1 MKQGYIFIAI
11 ATIMFSTFE
20 VALKYIAGEINS
32 VQLTFAR
39 FFIGFLFLAP
49 LAWRTLK
56 KKGLSLDRKSVAYF
70 ALLGL
75 VGIAICMP
83 IYQLS
88 VNYIDSGVVAVL
100 FSCNPVFVTFLAFL
114 FLGEAI
120 RGRHIA
126 ALVLEVLGTAAII
139 NPFETRL
146 DPFGVVLALAATILF
161 AIYGVMGKKKV
172 AQFGGSVVTCFGF
185 LFGSL
190 IILVFI
196 GLTHI
201 PAAAQAITAAG
212 LPAFANIPLFA
223 GYTLENL
230 PVVLYVSAGVAG
242 VGFCAYFMAMEYQP
256 ASIVSLVYFFK
267 PALSPVLA
275 WALHGE
281 EIPLNMLLGIILIV
295 AGSFCAI
302 VPGVIETKRGL
313 VFSRF

>member
-1 MKQGYIFIAI
+1 MNRGYIFIAI
-11 ATIMFSTFE
+11 ATVMFSTFE
-20 VALKYIAGEINS
+20 VALKYIAGEVNS

-49 LAWRTLK
+49 LAWQALK
-56 KKGLSLDRKSVAYF
+56 KRSLSLDKKSLGYF
-70 ALLGL
+70 ALLGF
-75 VGIAICMP
+75 VGIALCMP

-100 FSCNPVFVTFLAFL
+100 FSCNPVFVTFLAFF
-114 FLGEAI
+114 FLGEPI

-126 ALVLEVLGTAAII
+126 ALILEIAGTAAII

-146 DPFGVVLALAATILF
+146 NMIGIVLTLAATILF
-161 AIYGVMGKKKV
+161 AVYGVMGKKKV
-172 AQFGGSVVTCFGF
+172 AQFGGPVVTCFGF

-196 GLTHI
+196 GITHI
-201 PAAAQAITAAG
+201 PAVANVILSIG
-212 LPAFANIPLFA
+212 LPDFANIPLIS

-242 VGFCAYFMAMEYQP
+242 IGFCTYFMAMEYQP

-281 EIPLNMLLGIILIV
+281 EIPLNMLIGIFLIV

-302 VPGVIETKRGL
+302 VPGAIESKKGVT
-313 VFSRF
+313 FSHF

>member
-1 MKQGYIFIAI
+1 MKQGYLYIVV
-11 ATIMFSTFE
+11 ATIMFSTME
-20 VALKYIAGEINS
+20 VALKYIAGEVNS
-32 VQLTFAR
+32 VQLTFTR

-56 KKGLSLDRKSVAYF
+56 KRGMSLDRRSVGYF

-114 FLGEAI
+114 FLGEPI

-126 ALVLEVLGTAAII
+126 ALVLEVLGTIAII

-146 DPFGVVLALAATILF
+146 NMVGVVLALTATVLF

-212 LPAFANIPLFA
+212 LPAFANIPLIA

>member
-1 MKQGYIFIAI
+1 MKQGYLYIVV
-11 ATIMFSTFE
+11 ATIMFSTME
-20 VALKYIAGEINS
+20 VALKYIAGEVNS
-32 VQLTFAR
+32 VQLTFTR

-56 KKGLSLDRKSVAYF
+56 KRGMSLDRRSVGYF

-114 FLGEAI
+114 FLGEPI

-126 ALVLEVLGTAAII
+126 ALVLEVLGTIAII

-146 DPFGVVLALAATILF
+146 NMVGVVLALTATVLF

-196 GLTHI
+196 GVTHI

-212 LPAFANIPLFA
+212 LPAFANIPLIA

-256 ASIVSLVYFFK
+256 ASVVSLVYFFK

>member
-1 MKQGYIFIAI
+1 MNRGYLFIAI
-11 ATIMFSTFE
+11 ATVMFGTFE
-20 VALKYIAGEINS
+20 VALKYIAGEVNS
-32 VQLTFAR
+32 VQLTFTR

-56 KKGLSLDRKSVAYF
+56 KRGLSVSGRDLGYF

-75 VGIAICMP
+75 VGIALCMP

-88 VNYIDSGVVAVL
+88 VNYTDSGVVAVL

-114 FLGEAI
+114 FLGEPI

-126 ALVLEVLGTAAII
+126 ALVLEVAGTVAII

-146 DPFGVVLALAATILF
+146 NMVGVALTLAATILF

-172 AQFGGSVVTCFGF
+172 AQFGGPVVTCFGF

-201 PAAAQAITAAG
+201 PAVAGAILNAG
-212 LPAFANIPLFA
+212 LPAFANVPLIS

-281 EIPLNMLLGIILIV
+281 EIPFNMLLGIILIV

-302 VPGVIETKRGL
+302 VPGAIEAKKGIA
-313 VFSRF
+313 FSRF

>member
-1 MKQGYIFIAI
+1 M
-11 ATIMFSTFE
+11 
-20 VALKYIAGEINS
+20 
-32 VQLTFAR
+32 
-39 FFIGFLFLAP
+39 
-49 LAWRTLK
+49 
-56 KKGLSLDRKSVAYF
+56 
-70 ALLGL
+70 
-75 VGIAICMP
+75 
-83 IYQLS
+83 
-88 VNYIDSGVVAVL
+88 
-100 FSCNPVFVTFLAFL
+100 
-114 FLGEAI
+114 
-120 RGRHIA
+120 
-126 ALVLEVLGTAAII
+126 LEVLGTVAII

-223 GYTLENL
+223 GYTLEN
-230 PVVLYVSAGVAG
+230 AGVAG

-302 VPGVIETKRGL
+302 VPGVIETKRG
-313 VFSRF
+313 VAFSRF

>member
-1 MKQGYIFIAI
+1 MKQGYLYIVV
-11 ATIMFSTFE
+11 ATIMFSTME
-20 VALKYIAGEINS
+20 VALKYIAGEVNS
-32 VQLTFAR
+32 VQLTFTR

-56 KKGLSLDRKSVAYF
+56 KRGMSLDRRSVGYF

-114 FLGEAI
+114 FLGEPI

-126 ALVLEVLGTAAII
+126 ALVLEVLGTIAII

-146 DPFGVVLALAATILF
+146 NMVGVVLALAATILF

>member
-1 MKQGYIFIAI
+1 MKQGYLYIVV
-11 ATIMFSTFE
+11 ATIMFSTME
-20 VALKYIAGEINS
+20 VALKYIAGEVNS
-32 VQLTFAR
+32 VQLTFTR

-56 KKGLSLDRKSVAYF
+56 KRGMSLDRRSVGYF

-114 FLGEAI
+114 FLGEPI

-126 ALVLEVLGTAAII
+126 ALVLEVLGTIAII

-146 DPFGVVLALAATILF
+146 NMVGVVLALTATVLF

-196 GLTHI
+196 GVTHI

-302 VPGVIETKRGL
+302 VPGVIETKRGV